1 MLSYYYEIMQ
11 LRSEVIQKVLETKDE
26 HCKAVKISE
35 SFIHS
40 SDVRYPFTD
49 NTEDVKLYTPAEIA
63 RMAVK
68 QEVNVLDRRGWNPI
82 TVQDLLLFD
91 PYASPNLM
99 SELFSTKHSIDE
111 KVRSQI
117 LEILKNLFIHGIVHL
132 QNKHFLHHVTATPQL
147 DAIQDVGSEATCK
160 LRQWI
165 PQLVTV
171 VTDSQLQI

>member
-49 NTEDVKLYTPAEIA
+49 NTEDVKLYTLTEIA

-82 TVQDLLLFD
+82 AVQDLLLYD
-91 PYASPNLM
+91 PYASTNLM

-111 KVRSQI
+111 KMRSQV
-117 LEILKNLFIHGIVHL
+117 LEILKSESEEFIYPWHSSLTEQTLSPPCYSNTTTGCNPRCGIRSNL
-132 QNKHFLHHVTATPQL
+132 
-147 DAIQDVGSEATCK
+147 
-160 LRQWI
+160 
-165 PQLVTV
+165 
-171 VTDSQLQI
+171 